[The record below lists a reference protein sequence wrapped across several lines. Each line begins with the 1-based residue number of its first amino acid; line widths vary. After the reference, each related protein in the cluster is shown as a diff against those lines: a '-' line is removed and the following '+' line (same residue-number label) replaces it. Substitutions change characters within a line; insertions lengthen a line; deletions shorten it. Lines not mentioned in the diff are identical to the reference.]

1 MNVFLVNLCALP
13 NSISS
18 MSGKNLH
25 SEPFSEETITKL
37 EIFEAYAREWLPTF
51 IMSGV
56 KMVYIFD
63 FFAGTGYDKT
73 GVAGSTIRI
82 LTEVKNQIGRV
93 FQKKTKV
100 HICINE
106 YDKKKF
112 TQLKEACETFLAE
125 NPELGR
131 AGVELHYYNEDF
143 EALYDKLESY
153 IGKVPSLVYLDQ
165 NGVKFTSDKYFLG
178 IAQKHTTDFLYYI
191 SSSYIT
197 RFGDTPEFRKVLQV
211 DMKEVR
217 KQPYKYVHQTILN
230 YLRHKLPPDSKVKL
244 YPFTIKKHTNVYGI
258 VFGASHVRAVDKF
271 LKTAWAVND
280 VNGLANFDIDDDAS
294 KSQGVLFGEQPLTKI
309 EAFKQNLKRKILSGE
324 IKTNLAAYL
333 YTIEEGHIGTHA
345 LDAIK
350 EMKKESLITYD
361 AKSPKV
367 NYESAIQKGEVV
379 TFHILNRQ

>member
-1 MNVFLVNLCALP
+1 MHT
-13 NSISS
+13 ISNRICS

-25 SEPFSEETITKL
+25 REPFSEETITKL

-51 IMSGV
+51 IMSGA
-56 KMVYIFD
+56 KMVYMFD
-63 FFAGTGYDKT
+63 LFAGTGYDKA
-73 GVAGSTIRI
+73 GVSGSTIRI
-82 LTEVKNQIGRV
+82 LTEVKNQIGHI

-100 HICINE
+100 HVYINE

-112 TQLKEACETFLAE
+112 TQLKKACETFLTE

-131 AGVELHYYNEDF
+131 AGVELHYYSEDF
-143 EALYDKLESY
+143 EVLYDKLEPY

-178 IAQKHTTDFLYYI
+178 IAQKPTTDFLYYL

-211 DMKEVR
+211 DMNEIR

-230 YLRHKLPPDSKVKL
+230 YLRQKLPRDSKVKL

-258 VFGASHVRAVDKF
+258 VFGASHIRAVDKF
-271 LKTAWAVND
+271 LKTAWTVND

-309 EAFKQNLKRKILSGE
+309 EAFKLGLNRKILNGE
-324 IKTNLAAYL
+324 IKNNQDAYI
-333 YTIEEGHIGTHA
+333 YTMDEGHICKHA
-345 LDAIK
+345 SDEIK
-350 EMKKESLITYD
+350 KMKMDGLITYD
-361 AKSPKV
+361 AKAPKV
-367 NYESAIQKGEVV
+367 NYVSAIQKEEVV
-379 TFHILNRQ
+379 TFHILDRK